1 MPSFSICIL
10 PRLEFLIFAPATGSG
25 LWLWP
30 GRRRGGLLGWCCR
43 SLAFGSHR
51 CHSTVATNFTHSL
64 LHLFHMT
71 SICVYTM
78 FQSDALMQ
86 KLLLLATKEVLSAK
100 VGYSQVQ
107 TLTFE
112 DPFSGKFFISEWLL
126 SFLLCHEGKTHFF
139 KCYPFKN
146 LF

>member
-1 MPSFSICIL
+1 
-10 PRLEFLIFAPATGSG
+10 
-25 LWLWP
+25 
-30 GRRRGGLLGWCCR
+30 
-43 SLAFGSHR
+43 
-51 CHSTVATNFTHSL
+51 
-64 LHLFHMT
+64 
-71 SICVYTM
+71 M

-86 KLLLLATKEVLSAK
+86 KLLLLATKEVPK

-112 DPFSGKFFISEWLL
+112 DSFGGKVFISEWLL

>member
-1 MPSFSICIL
+1 
-10 PRLEFLIFAPATGSG
+10 
-25 LWLWP
+25 
-30 GRRRGGLLGWCCR
+30 
-43 SLAFGSHR
+43 
-51 CHSTVATNFTHSL
+51 
-64 LHLFHMT
+64 
-71 SICVYTM
+71 M

-139 KCYPFKN
+139 KPF
-146 LF
+146 